1 MQFRIG
7 YHLII
12 KLSFSDDE
20 FEFLTKAI
28 TKLKDAKQAI
38 GPGQFWQLNISRRL
52 KNSEDESACTVTIRQ
67 VESFLLK
74 ALQPYILYG
83 NKDIEERQIARDIY
97 YQLEK
102 IIIEVLDE
110 SEMLNDP
117 NQTFEARE
125 YN

>member
-12 KLSFSDDE
+12 KLSFSDEE
-20 FEFLTKAI
+20 FEFITKAI
-28 TKLKDAKQAI
+28 TQLKDAKQAI
-38 GPGQFWQLNISRRL
+38 GPGQFWQLNISRRM

-67 VESFLLK
+67 IESVLLK
-74 ALQPYILYG
+74 AMQPYILYG
-83 NKDIEERQIARDIY
+83 NKNIEERQLACDIY

-102 IIIEVLDE
+102 ILIEAVEE
-110 SEMLNDP
+110 SNMLNDP
-117 NQTFEARE
+117 SQTFEARE